1 MSFFFFINSLMFW
14 TTDYYYGVKK
24 STLNGTQVVTLV
36 KSIRWQGGI
45 DLDRQNKLVFWVDW
59 MLVTVESID
68 YDGNNRKLL
77 YRGSSYGLYG
87 VTFFS
92 SYLFISNSS
101 YGAPGVIKLNAS
113 NGEFTSFV
121 PLLGPGRP
129 RGLVT
134 YDSSRQLPG

>member
-1 MSFFFFINSLMFW
+1 MVRRGHI
-14 TTDYYYGVKK
+14 TK
-24 STLNGTQVVTLV
+24 STLNGTQDVTLV
-36 KSIRWQGGI
+36 TSLGVPLGI
-45 DLDRQNKLVFWVDW
+45 DLDRQKKLVFWVDHHFG
-59 MLVTVESID
+59 TIESVD

-77 YRGSSYGLYG
+77 YQSSQHSLWG

-92 SYLFISNSS
+92 SYLFVSNSS
-101 YGAPGVIKLNAS
+101 YGTPGVIKLNAS
-113 NGEFTSFV
+113 NGTFTSFV